1 MNENQD
7 SNGMLPQMPPAGSLF
22 AFWSVCLG
30 GLGLVTDCI
39 PLFSIWNLPAGLFLG
54 LTGIV
59 CAVLSKRGKP
69 FSQRAQLGL
78 ILSIISAVCGLLMT
92 LFIIFIYDT
101 MDTNT
106 QLGEYFRHSLETAT
120 QALLPSAS
128 SQ

>member
-7 SNGMLPQMPPAGSLF
+7 SNGMLPQMPPAGSFF

-30 GLGLVTDCI
+30 GMGLVTDCI
-39 PLFSIWNLPAGLFLG
+39 PLFSIWDLPAGLFLG
-54 LTGIV
+54 LTGIA

-78 ILSIISAVCGLLMT
+78 ILSIISAVCGLLMA

-106 QLGEYFRHSLETAT
+106 QLGQYFRQSLETAT
-120 QALLPSAS
+120 QAFLPSAS
-128 SQ
+128 PE